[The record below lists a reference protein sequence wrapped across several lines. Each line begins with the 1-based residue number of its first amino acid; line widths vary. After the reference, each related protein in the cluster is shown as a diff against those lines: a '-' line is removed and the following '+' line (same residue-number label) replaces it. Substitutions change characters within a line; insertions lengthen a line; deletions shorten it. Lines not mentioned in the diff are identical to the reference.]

1 MTLQDALDAKFVE
14 ILSVQK
20 SLEAISISEL
30 PGLEDSYQT
39 PTTTRKR
46 NRSLTQLS
54 DAQLKQSALRNV
66 KGEFSIVVYKNEKCV
81 FREHCES
88 PHCLFK
94 STRWTV
100 PSMPFSCGIP
110 NKLGDYKKV
119 IFP

>member
-20 SLEAISISEL
+20 PLEAISISEL
-30 PGLEDSYQT
+30 PGLEDSYQN
-39 PTTTRKR
+39 PITTRKR
-46 NRSLTQLS
+46 ARLPTQLS
-54 DAQLKQSALRNV
+54 DAQLKQSALKNV

-81 FREHCES
+81 FRDYCES
-88 PHCLFK
+88 AHCLFK

-100 PSMPFSCGIP
+100 HSMPFSCGIP
-110 NKLGDYKKV
+110 HKLGDYKKI

>member
-14 ILSVQK
+14 ILSVQR
-20 SLEAISISEL
+20 SLEVISIEEL
-30 PGLEDSYQT
+30 PGLEDSYQN
-39 PTTTRKR
+39 PISTRKK
-46 NRSLTQLS
+46 NKFATQLS

-66 KGEFSIVVYKNEKCV
+66 KGEFSIVIYRDEKCS
-81 FREHCES
+81 FREYCES
-88 PHCLFK
+88 AHCLFK

-110 NKLGDYKKV
+110 HKLGDYKKV

>member
-20 SLEAISISEL
+20 SLEVISISEL
-30 PGLEDSYQT
+30 PGLEDSYQN
-39 PTTTRKR
+39 PISTRKKH
-46 NRSLTQLS
+46 RSPTQLS
-54 DAQLKQSALRNV
+54 DAQLKQSVLRNV
-66 KGEFSIVVYKNEKCV
+66 KGEFSIIIYRDEKCS
-81 FREHCES
+81 FRKYCES

-100 PSMPFSCGIP
+100 HSMPFSCGIP
-110 NKLGDYKKV
+110 HKLGDYKKV

>member
-20 SLEAISISEL
+20 SLEVISISEL
-30 PGLEDSYQT
+30 PGLEDSFQN
-39 PTTTRKR
+39 PISNRKKS
-46 NRSLTQLS
+46 RSPTQLS
-54 DAQLKQSALRNV
+54 DAQLKQLALRNV
-66 KGEFSIVVYKNEKCV
+66 KGKFSIVIYKNEKCV

-100 PSMPFSCGIP
+100 SSMPFSCGIP
-110 NKLGDYKKV
+110 HKLGDYKKV

>member
-20 SLEAISISEL
+20 SLEVISISEL
-30 PGLEDSYQT
+30 PGLEDSYQN
-39 PTTTRKR
+39 PISTRKR
-46 NRSLTQLS
+46 NRSTTQLS

-66 KGEFSIVVYKNEKCV
+66 KGEFSVVVYKNEKCV

-110 NKLGDYKKV
+110 HKLGDYKKV

>member
-20 SLEAISISEL
+20 PLEAISISEL
-30 PGLEDSYQT
+30 PGLEDSYQN
-39 PTTTRKR
+39 PITTRKK
-46 NRSLTQLS
+46 NKFATQLS
-54 DAQLKQSALRNV
+54 DAQLKQSALKNV

-81 FREHCES
+81 FRDYCES
-88 PHCLFK
+88 AHCLFK

-100 PSMPFSCGIP
+100 HSMPFSCGIP
-110 NKLGDYKKV
+110 HKLGDYKKI